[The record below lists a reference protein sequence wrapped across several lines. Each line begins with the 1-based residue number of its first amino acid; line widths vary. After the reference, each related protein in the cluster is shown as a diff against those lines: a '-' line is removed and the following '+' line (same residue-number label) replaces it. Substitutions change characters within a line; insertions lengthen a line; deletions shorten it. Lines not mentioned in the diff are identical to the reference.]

1 MRLIVDTNVII
12 SALIKD
18 SMTRYIITHIPSE
31 LITIGFSEKEL
42 SKYKARILKK
52 AMINEIEFEA
62 ILNKLKEKLI
72 ILNDFTIQKNME
84 EASRIMDRIDPNDTP
99 FIAAALA
106 TNSDIWSDDKH
117 FERQNKV
124 KVWKTKDLEKKMR
137 IESI

>member
-18 SMTRYIITHIPSE
+18 SMTRHIITHINSE

-42 SKYKARILKK
+42 SKYKAEILEK
-52 AMINEIEFEA
+52 ARINEIEFEA
-62 ILNKLKEKLI
+62 ILDKLKEKLI
-72 ILNDFTIQKNME
+72 ILDDFIIQKNME

-99 FIAAALA
+99 FIAAALS

-117 FERQNKV
+117 FERQNKI
-124 KVWKTKDLEKKMR
+124 KVWKTKSLEK
-137 IESI
+137 ECE